1 MWSRFAS
8 LAPFS
13 RTPCQA
19 LQRLLLDPCG
29 YARTTAGKVPILNL
43 RAIVG
48 IHVGAV
54 QTPADYFS
62 GIEFGA
68 ATPATWLCRVRP
80 VSRKLDLDHIRVT
93 PPASAV
99 PAGTRA
105 LGIPEVRHGIR
116 CGRYRS
122 SGDRR
127 CKRNPPHSGSNAP
140 PRHTSVD
147 VRISRAHFR

>member
-1 MWSRFAS
+1 RRHTRYKVTGVQTCAFRS
-8 LAPFS
+8 FS

-68 ATPATWLCRVRP
+68 ATPATWLRRVPP
-80 VSRKLDLDHIRVT
+80 VSRKLDLDHT
-93 PPASAV
+93 F
-99 PAGTRA
+99 G
-105 LGIPEVRHGIR
+105 
-116 CGRYRS
+116 
-122 SGDRR
+122 
-127 CKRNPPHSGSNAP
+127 
-140 PRHTSVD
+140 
-147 VRISRAHFR
+147 